1 MTDVLAL
8 ETRSAP
14 ISPTSWNREARTFE
28 AVITTGADV
37 VRRDSSG
44 PWIERLDT
52 SAINPASLT
61 GLPVLDGHRQTGS
74 EHVVGTVVR
83 AWREGVAIVATIRL
97 SAAEDVRSVALKV
110 EEQILRGVSIG
121 YAVTRWITTTDPQT
135 KARVRTAAAW
145 VIQEVSLVGLQADPL
160 SKIRSENTMT
170 TQVAAAEDTQR
181 QKPQIETR
189 AAVNAQIRSL
199 AETANLDAAWANAQ
213 IDAEADIHAA
223 RSAAFEA
230 MQQRQQQA
238 GVTSIRAHVLH
249 DNTDP
254 TVIVQRQA
262 EALAQRMGGPA
273 ASEPA
278 RQYVGFT
285 FADYARDALQRA
297 GERTEG
303 LSNETVLQRAMMTT
317 SDFPLLMEEGGTR
330 VVMSAYAAAES
341 PLKQIA
347 TRRLVSSLNDVTV
360 LKLGEA
366 SGLARVSEAGEIKH
380 GVFGEGAESYKVET
394 FARIFTL
401 SRKVLINDQF
411 GVFGDMMRQIGQL
424 SAATEANALVDLLRQ
439 ANGAGPVMSDGK
451 RLFHADHGNLAT
463 ADVGAPDIAA
473 LTEARMA
480 LRTQK
485 GLDGVTPVGVTP
497 KFLVV
502 GPKLETAAEQILAT
516 LNATTAADQN
526 PFAGKLALI
535 VEPRI
540 LDSSWYVFGDQT
552 TAPVLELA
560 YLTSAPGPQVQQRE
574 GWDTLGREW
583 RITFDLGAGVVD
595 HRGVF
600 RNAGA

>member
-1 MTDVLAL
+1 MTDVLERETLTRAAL
-8 ETRSAP
+8 AFAP
-14 ISPTSWNREARTFE
+14 ESLNRETGTVDATLS
-28 AVITTGADV
+28 TGAPV
-37 VRRDSSG
+37 QRSG
-44 PWIERLDT
+44 FIERLAVGRENVT
-52 SAINPASLT
+52 LANKI
-61 GLPVLDGHRQTGS
+61 PVLDSHRQTSVIDVLGQ
-74 EHVVGTVVR
+74 VV
-83 AWREGVAIVATIRL
+83 
-97 SAAEDVRSVALKV
+97 DVRFEPGRIDAT
-110 EEQILRGVSIG
+110 LRISNPATLDAIERGDLTGISIG
-121 YAVTRWITTTDPQT
+121 YRVEKWADAAPSSGS
-135 KARVRTAAAW
+135 ARTRTATKWHLLEA
-145 VIQEVSLVGLQADPL
+145 SLVPIPADP
-160 SKIRSENTMT
+160 SAFIRSEATMPA
-170 TQVAAAEDTQR
+170 QVAAAEDTQ
-181 QKPQIETR
+181 QQQQQIETR

-230 MQQRQQQA
+230 MQQRQQQS
-238 GVTSIRAHVLH
+238 GVTSIRAHVLN

-262 EALAQRMGGPA
+262 EALAQRMGGPE
-273 ASEPA
+273 ASDPA

-297 GERTEG
+297 GERTER
-303 LSNETVLQRAMMTT
+303 LSNETILQRAMMTT
-317 SDFPLLMEEGGTR
+317 SDFPALMEEGGTR

-366 SGLARVSEAGEIKH
+366 SGLERVSEAGEIKH

-401 SRKVLINDQF
+401 SRKVLVNDQF
-411 GVFGDMMRQIGQL
+411 GVFGDMMRQMGQL

-439 ANGAGPVMSDGK
+439 SNGAGPVMSSGR

-463 ADVGAPDIAA
+463 VEVGAPDIAA
-473 LTEARMA
+473 LTEARLA

-526 PFAGKLALI
+526 PFAGKLTLV

-560 YLTSAPGPQVQQRE
+560 YLASAPGPQVQQRE